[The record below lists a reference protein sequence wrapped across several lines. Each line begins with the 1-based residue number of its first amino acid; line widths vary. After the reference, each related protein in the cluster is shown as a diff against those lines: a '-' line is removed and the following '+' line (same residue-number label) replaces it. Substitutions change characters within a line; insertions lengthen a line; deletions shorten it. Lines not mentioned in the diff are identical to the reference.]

1 MKKYLVKKDEK
12 MKNNIKI
19 ILTGLLFVSLAFSGG
34 LNNAEKKIQI
44 YVDTHTEEAIS
55 LVEKVVNINS
65 GTLNID
71 GNKTVGKIFQ
81 AELDQLGFNTYWVTY
96 PETVKRSGHLFAEMR
111 GGKGKKIVMIG
122 HLDTV
127 FEPDHPFQKFTRKG
141 DTAYGPGVSDMK
153 AGDVSMIYAMKALD
167 NVDVLKDLNLTLV
180 FIGDEEKTGG
190 PPSIVRKELIEAG
203 KWADIGLGFEGAHG
217 LNTGTVARR
226 SSSSWMLT
234 TTGIQGHSSQIFK
247 EKLGYGAIFEA
258 ARIVNAFREEL
269 VGEEYLS
276 FNPGTI
282 VGGTDVDYDPVT
294 ARGTTFGK
302 TNVVSQ
308 SVTVHGG
315 IRAISTE
322 QLDKAMANMKDI
334 ASQNLPGT
342 TAKIE
347 FKTSYP
353 PMAPTKANY
362 ALLDKFE
369 SVNVDLGYGQ
379 LEPLDPG
386 KRGAAD
392 ISFVAPH
399 VDASLAGMG
408 PDGSGEHSENESL
421 DLTSFPKTTARAAI
435 LIYRLT
441 R

>member
-1 MKKYLVKKDEK
+1 M
-12 MKNNIKI
+12 KI
-19 ILTGLLFVSLAFSGG
+19 ILTGLLFVSLALSDG
-34 LNNAEKKIQI
+34 LSKAEKTIQT
-44 YVDTHTEEAIS
+44 YVDKHMEEAID

-81 AELDQLGFNTYWVTY
+81 TELDQLGFNTYWVTY

-111 GGKGKKIVMIG
+111 GGKGKKIVLIG

-127 FEPDHPFQKFTRKG
+127 FELDHPFQKFTRDG

-167 NVDVLKDLNLTLV
+167 NVGVLKNLDLTLV

-190 PPSIVRKELIEAG
+190 HPSIVRKELIEAG
-203 KWADIGLGFEGAHG
+203 KGANIGLGFEGAHG
-217 LNTGTVARR
+217 LNTRTIARR

-247 EKLGYGAIFEA
+247 DELGYGAIFEA

-282 VGGTDVDYDPVT
+282 VGGTDIAYDPVT

-308 SVTVHGG
+308 AATVHGG
-315 IRAISTE
+315 IRTISTE
-322 QLDKAMANMKDI
+322 QLDKAMTMMKDI

-353 PMAPTKANY
+353 PMAPTKQNY
-362 ALLDKFE
+362 ALLDKLE
-369 SVNVDLGYGQ
+369 SVNVDLGYGK

-408 PDGSGEHSENESL
+408 PDGFGEHSEKEGL
-421 DLTSFPKTTARAAI
+421 DLTSFPKTTTRAAI

>member
-1 MKKYLVKKDEK
+1 MR
-12 MKNNIKI
+12 KI
-19 ILTGLLFVSLAFSGG
+19 LAGSLFVSLVFSGG
-34 LNNAEKKIQI
+34 LSKTEKRIQE
-44 YVDTHTEEAIS
+44 YVEKHSEEAID
-55 LVEKVVNINS
+55 LIEKVVNINS

-71 GNKTVGKIFQ
+71 GNRTVGKIFQ

-96 PETVKRSGHLFAEMR
+96 PENIKRSGHLFAEMR
-111 GGKGKKIVMIG
+111 GGKGKRIVLIG

-127 FEPDHPFQKFTRKG
+127 FEPDHPFQRFIRDG
-141 DTAYGPGVSDMK
+141 DTAYGPGVADMK
-153 AGDVSMIYAMKALD
+153 AGDVSMIYVMKALD
-167 NVDVLKDLNLTLV
+167 KAGVLKNLELTLV
-180 FIGDEEKTGG
+180 FTGDEEKTGG
-190 PPSIVRKELIEAG
+190 PPSVVRKELIEAG
-203 KWADIGLGFEGAHG
+203 KWANIGLGFEGAHG
-217 LNTGTVARR
+217 MNTGTVARR
-226 SSSSWMLT
+226 SSSSWRLT

-247 EKLGYGAIFEA
+247 DELGYGAIFEA

-269 VGEEYLS
+269 LGEEYLS

-282 VGGTDVDYDPVT
+282 VGGTDITYDPVT

-308 SVTVHGG
+308 AATVHGG
-315 IRAISTE
+315 IRTISTE
-322 QLDKAMANMKDI
+322 QLDRAMASMKDI
-334 ASQNLPGT
+334 VSQNLPGT
-342 TAKIE
+342 TARIK
-347 FKTSYP
+347 FRTSYP

-362 ALLDKFE
+362 ALLDELE
-369 SVNVDLGYGQ
+369 SVNMDLGYGE

-408 PDGSGEHSENESL
+408 PDGFGEHSEKEGL
-421 DLTSFPKTTARAAI
+421 DLTSFPRTTTRAAI
-435 LIYRLT
+435 LIHRLT

>member
-1 MKKYLVKKDEK
+1 MKINKKRIFAGSLFISLVFPS
-12 MKNNIKI
+12 M
-19 ILTGLLFVSLAFSGG
+19 LTE
-34 LNNAEKKIQI
+34 AEKRIQT
-44 YVDTHTEEAIS
+44 YVEEHTEEAID

-65 GTLNID
+65 GTLNIA
-71 GNKTVGKIFQ
+71 GNKAVGEIFK
-81 AELDQLGFNTYWVTY
+81 AELDKLGFNTYWVTY
-96 PETVKRSGHLFAEMR
+96 PETIKRSGHLFAEMR
-111 GGKGKKIVMIG
+111 GGKGERIVMIG

-127 FEPDHPFQKFTRKG
+127 FEPDSPFQKFTRDG

-153 AGDVSMIYAMKALD
+153 AGDVSMIYVMKALD
-167 NVDVLKDLNLTLV
+167 NAGVLGNLNLTLV

-190 PPSIVRKELIEAG
+190 HPSVVRKELIEAG
-203 KWADIGLGFEGAHG
+203 KWANIGLGFEGAHG

-226 SSSSWMLT
+226 SSSSWLLT

-258 ARIVNAFREEL
+258 TRILNAFREEL

-282 VGGTDVDYDPVT
+282 VGGTDVDYEPVT
-294 ARGTTFGK
+294 TRGTTFGK

-308 SVTVHGG
+308 SATVHGG

-322 QLDKAMANMKDI
+322 QLDRAISRMKDI

-342 TAKIE
+342 TAKIK

-362 ALLDKFE
+362 ALLDKLE
-369 SVNVDLGYGQ
+369 SVNMDLGYGL

-399 VDASLAGMG
+399 VDASLAGMS
-408 PDGSGEHSENESL
+408 PDGFGEHSEDEGL
-421 DLTSFPKTTARAAI
+421 DLTSFPKTTTRAAI

>member
-1 MKKYLVKKDEK
+1 MKI
-12 MKNNIKI
+12 NIKI
-19 ILTGLLFVSLAFSGG
+19 TLTGLLFVSLAFSGG
-34 LNNAEKKIQI
+34 LNKAEKEIQK
-44 YVDTHTEEAIS
+44 YVDQHTEEAIG

-65 GTLNID
+65 GTLNIA

-96 PETVKRSGHLFAEMR
+96 PETIKRSGHLFAEMR
-111 GGKGKKIVMIG
+111 GGTGKKIVLIG

-127 FEPDHPFQKFTRKG
+127 FEPDHPFQKFTRDG

-153 AGDVSMIYAMKALD
+153 TGDVSMIYVMKALD
-167 NVDVLKDLNLTLV
+167 TIGVLKDLNLTLV

-258 ARIVNAFREEL
+258 ARIVNAFREKL

-308 SVTVHGG
+308 AATVHGG
-315 IRAISTE
+315 IRTISTE
-322 QLDKAMANMKDI
+322 QLDKAMARMKDI

-347 FKTSYP
+347 FRTSYP
-353 PMAPTKANY
+353 PMAPTEANY
-362 ALLDKFE
+362 ALLDKLE
-369 SVNVDLGYGQ
+369 SVNMDLGYGQ

-408 PDGSGEHSENESL
+408 PDGFGEHSEKEGL

>member
-1 MKKYLVKKDEK
+1 M
-12 MKNNIKI
+12 KI
-19 ILTGLLFVSLAFSGG
+19 ILTGLLFVSLALSDG
-34 LNNAEKKIQI
+34 LSKAEKTIQT
-44 YVDTHTEEAIS
+44 YVDKHMEEAID

-81 AELDQLGFNTYWVTY
+81 TELDQLGFNTYWVTY

-167 NVDVLKDLNLTLV
+167 NVGVLKDLNLTLV

-203 KWADIGLGFEGAHG
+203 KWANIGLGFEGAHG
-217 LNTGTVARR
+217 LNTGTIARR

-247 EKLGYGAIFEA
+247 DELGYGAIFEA

-282 VGGTDVDYDPVT
+282 VGGTDIAYDPVT

-308 SVTVHGG
+308 AATVHGG
-315 IRAISTE
+315 IRTISTE
-322 QLDKAMANMKDI
+322 QLDKAMTMMKDI

-353 PMAPTKANY
+353 PMAPTKQNY
-362 ALLDKFE
+362 ALLDKLE
-369 SVNVDLGYGQ
+369 SVNVDLGYGK

-408 PDGSGEHSENESL
+408 PDGFGEHSEKEGL
-421 DLTSFPKTTARAAI
+421 DLTSFPKTTTRAAI

>member
-1 MKKYLVKKDEK
+1 M
-12 MKNNIKI
+12 KI
-19 ILTGLLFVSLAFSGG
+19 ILTGLLFVSLALSDE
-34 LNNAEKKIQI
+34 LSKAEKEIKIYI
-44 YVDTHTEEAIS
+44 DEHTEEAIDM
-55 LVEKVVNINS
+55 VEKVVNINS
-65 GTLNID
+65 GTLNIA
-71 GNKTVGKIFQ
+71 GNKTVGNIFQ
-81 AELDQLGFNTYWVTY
+81 AELDQLDFNTYWVTY
-96 PETVKRSGHLFAEMR
+96 PETIKRSGHLFAEMR
-111 GGKGKKIVMIG
+111 GKGKKIVLIG

-127 FEPDHPFQKFTRKG
+127 FEPDSPFQKFTRDG

-153 AGDVSMIYAMKALD
+153 AGDVSMIYVMKALD
-167 NVDVLKDLNLTLV
+167 NIGVLKDLNLTLV

-203 KWADIGLGFEGAHG
+203 KWANIGLGFEGAHG
-217 LNTGTVARR
+217 MNTGTVARR
-226 SSSSWMLT
+226 SSSSWRLS

-247 EKLGYGAIFEA
+247 DELGYGAIFEA

-282 VGGTDVDYDPVT
+282 VGGTDIAYDPVT

-308 SVTVHGG
+308 AATVHGG
-315 IRAISTE
+315 IRTISTE
-322 QLDKAMANMKDI
+322 QLDKAMARMKDI

-342 TAKIE
+342 TAKIK
-347 FKTSYP
+347 FRTSYP
-353 PMAPTKANY
+353 PMAPTEANY
-362 ALLDKFE
+362 ALLDKLE
-369 SVNVDLGYGQ
+369 SVNVDLGYGK

-408 PDGSGEHSENESL
+408 PDGFGEHSEKEGL
-421 DLTSFPKTTARAAI
+421 DLTSLPKTTTRAAI

>member
-1 MKKYLVKKDEK
+1 M
-12 MKNNIKI
+12 KI
-19 ILTGLLFVSLAFSGG
+19 ILTGLLFISLALSDG
-34 LNNAEKKIQI
+34 LSKAEKTIQT
-44 YVDTHTEEAIS
+44 YVDKHMEEAID

-81 AELDQLGFNTYWVTY
+81 TELDQLGFNTYWVTY

-111 GGKGKKIVMIG
+111 GGKGKKIVLIG

-127 FEPDHPFQKFTRKG
+127 FELDHPFQKFTRDG

-167 NVDVLKDLNLTLV
+167 NVGVLKNLDLTLV

-190 PPSIVRKELIEAG
+190 HPSIVRKELIEAG
-203 KWADIGLGFEGAHG
+203 KWANIGLGFEGAHG
-217 LNTGTVARR
+217 LNTGTIARR

-247 EKLGYGAIFEA
+247 DELGYGAIFEA

-282 VGGTDVDYDPVT
+282 VGGTDIAYDPVT

-308 SVTVHGG
+308 AATVHGG
-315 IRAISTE
+315 IRTISTE
-322 QLDKAMANMKDI
+322 QLDKAITMMKDI

-353 PMAPTKANY
+353 PMAPTKQNY
-362 ALLDKFE
+362 ALLDKLE
-369 SVNVDLGYGQ
+369 SVNVDLGYGK

-408 PDGSGEHSENESL
+408 PDGFGEHSEKEGL
-421 DLTSFPKTTARAAI
+421 DLTSFPKTTTRAAI

>member
-1 MKKYLVKKDEK
+1 MR
-12 MKNNIKI
+12 KI
-19 ILTGLLFVSLAFSGG
+19 LAGSLFVSLVFSGG
-34 LNNAEKKIQI
+34 LSKTEKRIQK
-44 YVDTHTEEAIS
+44 YVEKHSEEAID
-55 LVEKVVNINS
+55 LIEKVVNINS

-71 GNKTVGKIFQ
+71 GNRTVGKIFQ

-96 PETVKRSGHLFAEMR
+96 PENIKRSGHLFAEMR
-111 GGKGKKIVMIG
+111 GGKGKRIVLIG

-127 FEPDHPFQKFTRKG
+127 FEPDDPFQRFIRDG
-141 DTAYGPGVSDMK
+141 DTAYGPGVADMK
-153 AGDVSMIYAMKALD
+153 AGDVSMIYVMKALD
-167 NVDVLKDLNLTLV
+167 KVGVLKNLELTLV
-180 FIGDEEKTGG
+180 FTGDEEKTGG
-190 PPSIVRKELIEAG
+190 PPSVVRKELIEAG
-203 KWADIGLGFEGAHG
+203 KWANIGLGFEGAHG
-217 LNTGTVARR
+217 MNTGTVARR
-226 SSSSWMLT
+226 SSSSWRLT

-247 EKLGYGAIFEA
+247 DELGYGAIFEA

-269 VGEEYLS
+269 LGEEYLS

-282 VGGTDVDYDPVT
+282 VGGTDIAYDPVT

-308 SVTVHGG
+308 AATVHGG
-315 IRAISTE
+315 IRTISTE
-322 QLDKAMANMKDI
+322 QLDRAMASMKDI
-334 ASQNLPGT
+334 VSQNLPGT
-342 TAKIE
+342 TARIK
-347 FKTSYP
+347 FRTSYP

-362 ALLDKFE
+362 ALLDELE
-369 SVNVDLGYGQ
+369 SVNMDLGYGE

-408 PDGSGEHSENESL
+408 PDGFGEHSEKEGL
-421 DLTSFPKTTARAAI
+421 DLTSFPRTTTRAAI
-435 LIYRLT
+435 LIHRLT

>member
-1 MKKYLVKKDEK
+1 MKI
-12 MKNNIKI
+12 NIKI

-34 LNNAEKKIQI
+34 LNKAEKKIQI
-44 YVDTHTEEAIS
+44 YVDKHTEEAIG

-81 AELDQLGFNTYWVTY
+81 AELDKLGFNTYWVTY

-167 NVDVLKDLNLTLV
+167 NVGVLKDLNLTLV

-203 KWADIGLGFEGAHG
+203 KWANIGLGFEGAHG
-217 LNTGTVARR
+217 LNTGTIARR

-315 IRAISTE
+315 IRTISTE

-334 ASQNLPGT
+334 ASQNLRGT

-408 PDGSGEHSENESL
+408 PNGFGEHSENEEL

>member
-1 MKKYLVKKDEK
+1 MT
-12 MKNNIKI
+12 NNIII
-19 ILTGLLFVSLAFSGG
+19 ILTGLLFVSLGFSGG
-34 LNNAEKKIQI
+34 LNNAEKKIQK
-44 YVDTHTEEAIS
+44 YVEKHTEEAIR
-55 LVEKVVNINS
+55 LLEKVVNINS
-65 GTLNID
+65 GTLNIE
-71 GNKTVGKIFQ
+71 GNKTVGKVFQ
-81 AELDQLGFNTYWVTY
+81 TQLDQLGFNTYWVTY
-96 PETVKRSGHLFAEMR
+96 PATIKRSGHLFAEMR
-111 GGKGKKIVMIG
+111 GGKGKKIVMVG

-127 FEPDHPFQKFTRKG
+127 FEPDSPFQKFTRDG
-141 DTAYGPGVSDMK
+141 NTAYGPGVADMK
-153 AGDVSMIYAMKALD
+153 GGDVSMIYAMKALD
-167 NVDVLKDLNLTLV
+167 NVGVLKDLNLTLV

-203 KWADIGLGFEGAHG
+203 KWANIGLGFEGAHG
-217 LNTGTVARR
+217 MNTGTVARR
-226 SSSSWMLT
+226 SSSSWILT

-258 ARIVNAFREEL
+258 SRIVNAFREEL

-276 FNPGTI
+276 FNPGNI

-294 ARGTTFGK
+294 ARGTTYGK

-315 IRAISTE
+315 IRAISAE

-334 ASQNLPGT
+334 AAQNLPGS

-369 SVNVDLGYGQ
+369 SVNVDLGYGK

>member
-1 MKKYLVKKDEK
+1 M
-12 MKNNIKI
+12 KI
-19 ILTGLLFVSLAFSGG
+19 ILTGLLFVSLALSGG
-34 LNNAEKKIQI
+34 LSKAEKEIKIYI
-44 YVDTHTEEAIS
+44 DEHTEEAIDM
-55 LVEKVVNINS
+55 VEKVVNINS
-65 GTLNID
+65 GTLNIA
-71 GNKTVGKIFQ
+71 GNKRVGNIFQ
-81 AELDQLGFNTYWVTY
+81 AELDQLDFNTYWVTY
-96 PETVKRSGHLFAEMR
+96 PETIKRSGHLFAEMR
-111 GGKGKKIVMIG
+111 GGKGKKIVLIG

-127 FEPDHPFQKFTRKG
+127 FEPDSPFQKFTRDG

-153 AGDVSMIYAMKALD
+153 AGDVSMIYVMKALD
-167 NVDVLKDLNLTLV
+167 NIGVLKDLNLTLV

-203 KWADIGLGFEGAHG
+203 KWANIGLGFEGAHG
-217 LNTGTVARR
+217 MNTGTVARR
-226 SSSSWMLT
+226 SSSSWRLS

-247 EKLGYGAIFEA
+247 DELGYGAIFEA
-258 ARIVNAFREEL
+258 ARIVNAFRNEL
-269 VGEEYLS
+269 EGEEYLS

-282 VGGTDVDYDPVT
+282 IGGTDIAYDPVT

-308 SVTVHGG
+308 AATVNGG
-315 IRAISTE
+315 IRTISTE
-322 QLDKAMANMKDI
+322 QLDKAMARMKDI

-342 TAKIE
+342 TAKIK
-347 FKTSYP
+347 FRTSYP
-353 PMAPTKANY
+353 PMAPTEANY
-362 ALLDKFE
+362 ALLDKLE
-369 SVNVDLGYGQ
+369 SVNLDLGYGK

-408 PDGSGEHSENESL
+408 PDGFGEHSEKEGL
-421 DLTSFPKTTARAAI
+421 DLTSLPKTTTRAAI

>member
-1 MKKYLVKKDEK
+1 M
-12 MKNNIKI
+12 KI
-19 ILTGLLFVSLAFSGG
+19 ILTGLLFVSLALSDG
-34 LNNAEKKIQI
+34 LSKAEKTIQT
-44 YVDTHTEEAIS
+44 YVDKHMEEAID

-111 GGKGKKIVMIG
+111 GGKGKKIVLIG

-127 FEPDHPFQKFTRKG
+127 FELDHPFQKFTRDG

-167 NVDVLKDLNLTLV
+167 NVGVLKNLDLTLV

-190 PPSIVRKELIEAG
+190 HPSIVRKELIEAG
-203 KWADIGLGFEGAHG
+203 KWANIGLGFEGAHG
-217 LNTGTVARR
+217 LNTGTIARR

-247 EKLGYGAIFEA
+247 DELGYGAIFEA

-282 VGGTDVDYDPVT
+282 VGGTDIAYDPVT

-308 SVTVHGG
+308 AATVHGG
-315 IRAISTE
+315 IRTISTE
-322 QLDKAMANMKDI
+322 QLDKAITMMKDI

-353 PMAPTKANY
+353 PMAPTKQNY
-362 ALLDKFE
+362 VLLDKLE
-369 SVNVDLGYGQ
+369 SVNVDLGYGK

-408 PDGSGEHSENESL
+408 PDGFGEHSEKEGL
-421 DLTSFPKTTARAAI
+421 DLTSFPKTTTRAAI

>member
-1 MKKYLVKKDEK
+1 MKI
-12 MKNNIKI
+12 NIKI
-19 ILTGLLFVSLAFSGG
+19 TLTGLLFVSLAFSGG
-34 LNNAEKKIQI
+34 LNKAEKEIQK
-44 YVDTHTEEAIS
+44 YVDQHTEEAIG
-55 LVEKVVNINS
+55 LVENVVNIIS
-65 GTLNID
+65 GTLNIA

-96 PETVKRSGHLFAEMR
+96 LETVKRSGHLFAEMR
-111 GGKGKKIVMIG
+111 GGKGKKIVLIG

-127 FEPDHPFQKFTRKG
+127 FEPDHPFQKFTRAG

-153 AGDVSMIYAMKALD
+153 AGDVSMIYVMKALD
-167 NVDVLKDLNLTLV
+167 NVGVLKDLNLTLV

-203 KWADIGLGFEGAHG
+203 KWANIGLGFEGAHG

-308 SVTVHGG
+308 AVTVHGG
-315 IRAISTE
+315 IRTISTE
-322 QLDKAMANMKDI
+322 QLDKAMARMKDI
-334 ASQNLPGT
+334 SSQNLPGT
-342 TAKIE
+342 TAKIK

-362 ALLDKFE
+362 ALLDKLE
-369 SVNVDLGYGQ
+369 SVNMDLGYGQ

-408 PDGSGEHSENESL
+408 PDGFGEHSENESL

>member
-1 MKKYLVKKDEK
+1 MR
-12 MKNNIKI
+12 KI
-19 ILTGLLFVSLAFSGG
+19 LAGSLFVSLVFSGG
-34 LNNAEKKIQI
+34 LSKTEKRIQE
-44 YVDTHTEEAIS
+44 YVEKHSEEAID
-55 LVEKVVNINS
+55 LIEKVVNINS

-71 GNKTVGKIFQ
+71 GNRTVGKIFQ

-96 PETVKRSGHLFAEMR
+96 PENIKRSGHLFAEMR
-111 GGKGKKIVMIG
+111 GGKGKRIVLIG

-127 FEPDHPFQKFTRKG
+127 FEPDHPFQRFIRDG
-141 DTAYGPGVSDMK
+141 DTAYGPGVADMK
-153 AGDVSMIYAMKALD
+153 AGDVSMIYVMKALD
-167 NVDVLKDLNLTLV
+167 KAGVLKSLELTLV
-180 FIGDEEKTGG
+180 FTGDEEKTGG
-190 PPSIVRKELIEAG
+190 PPSVVRKELIEAG
-203 KWADIGLGFEGAHG
+203 KWANIGLGFEGAHG
-217 LNTGTVARR
+217 MNTGTVARR
-226 SSSSWMLT
+226 SSSSWRLT

-247 EKLGYGAIFEA
+247 DELGYGAIFEA

-269 VGEEYLS
+269 LGEEYLS

-282 VGGTDVDYDPVT
+282 VGGTDIAYDPVT

-308 SVTVHGG
+308 AATVHGG
-315 IRAISTE
+315 IRTISTE
-322 QLDKAMANMKDI
+322 QLDRAMASMKDI
-334 ASQNLPGT
+334 VSQNLPGT
-342 TAKIE
+342 TARIK
-347 FKTSYP
+347 FRTSYP

-362 ALLDKFE
+362 ALLDELE
-369 SVNVDLGYGQ
+369 SVNMDLGYGE

-408 PDGSGEHSENESL
+408 PDGFGEHSDKEEL
-421 DLTSFPKTTARAAI
+421 DLTTFPKTTARAAI

>member
-1 MKKYLVKKDEK
+1 M
-12 MKNNIKI
+12 KI
-19 ILTGLLFVSLAFSGG
+19 ILTGLLFVSLALSDG
-34 LNNAEKKIQI
+34 LSKAEKTIQI
-44 YVDTHTEEAIS
+44 YVDKHMEEAID

-81 AELDQLGFNTYWVTY
+81 TELDQLGFNTYWVTY

-167 NVDVLKDLNLTLV
+167 NVGVLKDLNLTLV
-180 FIGDEEKTGG
+180 FTGDEEKTGG

-203 KWADIGLGFEGAHG
+203 KWANIGLGFEGAHG
-217 LNTGTVARR
+217 MNTGTIARR

-247 EKLGYGAIFEA
+247 DELGYGAIFEA

-282 VGGTDVDYDPVT
+282 VGGTDIAYDPVT

-308 SVTVHGG
+308 AATVHGG
-315 IRAISTE
+315 IRTISTE
-322 QLDKAMANMKDI
+322 QLDKAITMMKDI

-353 PMAPTKANY
+353 PMAPTKQNY
-362 ALLDKFE
+362 ALLDKLE
-369 SVNVDLGYGQ
+369 SVNVDLGYGK

-408 PDGSGEHSENESL
+408 PDGFGELSEKEGL
-421 DLTSFPKTTARAAI
+421 DLTSFPKTTPRAAI

>member
-1 MKKYLVKKDEK
+1 M
-12 MKNNIKI
+12 KI
-19 ILTGLLFVSLAFSGG
+19 ILTGLLFVSLALSDG
-34 LNNAEKKIQI
+34 LSKAEKTIQI
-44 YVDTHTEEAIS
+44 YVDKHMEEAID

-81 AELDQLGFNTYWVTY
+81 TELDQLGFNTYWVTY

-111 GGKGKKIVMIG
+111 GGKGKKIVLIG

-127 FEPDHPFQKFTRKG
+127 FELDHPFQKFTRDG

-167 NVDVLKDLNLTLV
+167 NVGVLKNLDLTLV

-190 PPSIVRKELIEAG
+190 HPSIVRKELIEAG
-203 KWADIGLGFEGAHG
+203 KWANIGLGFEGAHG
-217 LNTGTVARR
+217 LNTGTIARR

-247 EKLGYGAIFEA
+247 DELGYGAIFEA

-282 VGGTDVDYDPVT
+282 VGGTDIAYDPVT

-308 SVTVHGG
+308 AATVHGG
-315 IRAISTE
+315 IRTISTE
-322 QLDKAMANMKDI
+322 QLDKAMTMMKDI

-353 PMAPTKANY
+353 PMAPTKQNY
-362 ALLDKFE
+362 ALLDKLE
-369 SVNVDLGYGQ
+369 SVNVDLGYGK

-408 PDGSGEHSENESL
+408 PDGFGEHSDKEGL
-421 DLTSFPKTTARAAI
+421 DLTSFPKTTTRAAI

>member
-1 MKKYLVKKDEK
+1 M
-12 MKNNIKI
+12 KI
-19 ILTGLLFVSLAFSGG
+19 ILTGLLFVSLALSDG
-34 LNNAEKKIQI
+34 LSKAEKTIQI
-44 YVDTHTEEAIS
+44 YVDKHMEEAID

-111 GGKGKKIVMIG
+111 GGKGKKIVLIG

-127 FEPDHPFQKFTRKG
+127 FELDHPFQKFTRDG

-167 NVDVLKDLNLTLV
+167 NVGVLKNLDLTLV

-190 PPSIVRKELIEAG
+190 HPSIVRKELIEAG
-203 KWADIGLGFEGAHG
+203 KWANIGLGFEGAHG
-217 LNTGTVARR
+217 LNTGTIARR

-247 EKLGYGAIFEA
+247 DELGYGAIFEA

-282 VGGTDVDYDPVT
+282 VGGTDIAYDPVT

-308 SVTVHGG
+308 AATVHGG
-315 IRAISTE
+315 IRTISTE
-322 QLDKAMANMKDI
+322 QLDKAITMMKDI

-353 PMAPTKANY
+353 PMAPTKQNY
-362 ALLDKFE
+362 VLLDKLE
-369 SVNVDLGYGQ
+369 SVNVDLGYGK

-408 PDGSGEHSENESL
+408 PDGFGEHSEKEGL
-421 DLTSFPKTTARAAI
+421 DLTSFPKTTTRAAI

>member
-1 MKKYLVKKDEK
+1 M
-12 MKNNIKI
+12 KI
-19 ILTGLLFVSLAFSGG
+19 ILTGLLFVSLALSDG
-34 LNNAEKKIQI
+34 LSKAEKTIQI
-44 YVDTHTEEAIS
+44 YVDKHMEEAID

-96 PETVKRSGHLFAEMR
+96 SETVKRSGHLFAEMR
-111 GGKGKKIVMIG
+111 GGKGKKIVLIG

-127 FEPDHPFQKFTRKG
+127 FELDHPFQKFTRDG

-167 NVDVLKDLNLTLV
+167 NVGVLKNLDLTLV

-190 PPSIVRKELIEAG
+190 HPSIVRKELIEAG
-203 KWADIGLGFEGAHG
+203 KWANIGLGFEGAHG
-217 LNTGTVARR
+217 LNTGTIARR

-247 EKLGYGAIFEA
+247 DELGYGAIFEA

-282 VGGTDVDYDPVT
+282 VGGTDIAYDPVT

-308 SVTVHGG
+308 AATVHGG
-315 IRAISTE
+315 IRTISTE
-322 QLDKAMANMKDI
+322 QLDKAMTMMKDI
-334 ASQNLPGT
+334 ASDR
-342 TAKIE
+342 K
-347 FKTSYP
+347 
-353 PMAPTKANY
+353 
-362 ALLDKFE
+362 
-369 SVNVDLGYGQ
+369 SVV
-379 LEPLDPG
+379 
-386 KRGAAD
+386 
-392 ISFVAPH
+392 
-399 VDASLAGMG
+399 
-408 PDGSGEHSENESL
+408 
-421 DLTSFPKTTARAAI
+421 
-435 LIYRLT
+435 
-441 R
+441 

>member
-1 MKKYLVKKDEK
+1 MKI
-12 MKNNIKI
+12 NIKI
-19 ILTGLLFVSLAFSGG
+19 TLTGLLFVSLAFSGG
-34 LNNAEKKIQI
+34 LNKAEKEIQK
-44 YVDTHTEEAIS
+44 YVDQHTEEAIG

-65 GTLNID
+65 GTLNIA

-96 PETVKRSGHLFAEMR
+96 PETIKRSGHLFAEMR
-111 GGKGKKIVMIG
+111 GGTGKKIVLIG

-127 FEPDHPFQKFTRKG
+127 FEPDSPFQKFTRDG

-153 AGDVSMIYAMKALD
+153 AGDVSMIFAMKALD
-167 NVDVLKDLNLTLV
+167 TIGVLKDLNLTLV

-203 KWADIGLGFEGAHG
+203 KWANIGLGFEGAHG

-269 VGEEYLS
+269 VGEKYLS

-294 ARGTTFGK
+294 SRGTTFGK

-308 SVTVHGG
+308 AATVHGG
-315 IRAISTE
+315 IRTISTE
-322 QLDKAMANMKDI
+322 QLDKTMARMKDI

-347 FKTSYP
+347 FRTSYP

-362 ALLDKFE
+362 ALLDKLE
-369 SVNVDLGYGQ
+369 SVNMDLGYGQ
-379 LEPLDPG
+379 LDPLDPG
-386 KRGAAD
+386 ERGAAD

-408 PDGSGEHSENESL
+408 PDGFGEHSEKEGL

-441 R
+441 H

>member
-1 MKKYLVKKDEK
+1 M
-12 MKNNIKI
+12 KI
-19 ILTGLLFVSLAFSGG
+19 ILTGLLFVSLALSDG
-34 LNNAEKKIQI
+34 LSKAEKTIQT
-44 YVDTHTEEAIS
+44 YVDKHMEEAID

-65 GTLNID
+65 GTLNIE

-96 PETVKRSGHLFAEMR
+96 SETVKRSGHLFAEMR
-111 GGKGKKIVMIG
+111 GGKGKKIVLIG

-127 FEPDHPFQKFTRKG
+127 FELDHPFQKFTRDG

-167 NVDVLKDLNLTLV
+167 NVGVLKNLDLTLV

-190 PPSIVRKELIEAG
+190 HPSIVRKELIEAG
-203 KWADIGLGFEGAHG
+203 KWANIGLGFEGAHG
-217 LNTGTVARR
+217 LNTGTIARR

-247 EKLGYGAIFEA
+247 DELGYGAIFEA

-282 VGGTDVDYDPVT
+282 VGGTDIAYDPVT

-308 SVTVHGG
+308 AATVHGG
-315 IRAISTE
+315 IRTISTE
-322 QLDKAMANMKDI
+322 QLDKAMTMMKDI

-353 PMAPTKANY
+353 PMAPTKQNY
-362 ALLDKFE
+362 ALLDKLE
-369 SVNVDLGYGQ
+369 SVNVDLGYGK

-408 PDGSGEHSENESL
+408 PDGFGEHSEKEGL
-421 DLTSFPKTTARAAI
+421 DLTSFPKTTTRAAI

>member
-1 MKKYLVKKDEK
+1 MR
-12 MKNNIKI
+12 KI
-19 ILTGLLFVSLAFSGG
+19 LAGSLFVSLVFSGG
-34 LNNAEKKIQI
+34 LSKTEKRIQE
-44 YVDTHTEEAIS
+44 YVEKHSEEAID
-55 LVEKVVNINS
+55 LIEKVVNINS

-71 GNKTVGKIFQ
+71 GNRTVGKIFQ

-96 PETVKRSGHLFAEMR
+96 PENIKRSGHLFAEMR
-111 GGKGKKIVMIG
+111 GGKGKRIVLIG

-127 FEPDHPFQKFTRKG
+127 FEPDHPFQRFIRDG
-141 DTAYGPGVSDMK
+141 DTAYGPGVADMK
-153 AGDVSMIYAMKALD
+153 AGDVSMIYVMKALD
-167 NVDVLKDLNLTLV
+167 KAGVLKSLELTLV
-180 FIGDEEKTGG
+180 FTGDEEKTGG
-190 PPSIVRKELIEAG
+190 PPSVVRKELIEAG
-203 KWADIGLGFEGAHG
+203 KWANIGLGFEGAHG
-217 LNTGTVARR
+217 MNTGTVARR
-226 SSSSWMLT
+226 SSSSWRLT

-247 EKLGYGAIFEA
+247 DELGYGAIFEA

-269 VGEEYLS
+269 LGEEYLS

-282 VGGTDVDYDPVT
+282 VGGTDIAYDPVT

-308 SVTVHGG
+308 AATVHGG
-315 IRAISTE
+315 IRTISTE
-322 QLDKAMANMKDI
+322 QLDRAMASMKDI
-334 ASQNLPGT
+334 VSQNLPGT
-342 TAKIE
+342 TARIK
-347 FKTSYP
+347 FRTSYP

-362 ALLDKFE
+362 ALLDELE
-369 SVNVDLGYGQ
+369 SVNMDLGYGE

-408 PDGSGEHSENESL
+408 PDGFGEHSEKEGL
-421 DLTSFPKTTARAAI
+421 DLTSFPRTTTRAAI
-435 LIYRLT
+435 LIHRLT

>member
-1 MKKYLVKKDEK
+1 M
-12 MKNNIKI
+12 KI
-19 ILTGLLFVSLAFSGG
+19 ILTGLLFVSLALSDG
-34 LNNAEKKIQI
+34 LSKAEKTIQT
-44 YVDTHTEEAIS
+44 YVDKHMEEAID

-111 GGKGKKIVMIG
+111 GGKGKKIVLIG

-127 FEPDHPFQKFTRKG
+127 FELDHPFQKFTRDG

-167 NVDVLKDLNLTLV
+167 NVGVLKNLDLTLV

-190 PPSIVRKELIEAG
+190 HPSIVRKELIEAG
-203 KWADIGLGFEGAHG
+203 KWANIGLGFEGAHG
-217 LNTGTVARR
+217 LNTGTIARR

-247 EKLGYGAIFEA
+247 DELGYGAIFEA

-282 VGGTDVDYDPVT
+282 VGGTDIAYDPVT

-308 SVTVHGG
+308 AATVHGG
-315 IRAISTE
+315 IRTISTE
-322 QLDKAMANMKDI
+322 QLDKAMTMMKDI

-353 PMAPTKANY
+353 PMAPTKQNY
-362 ALLDKFE
+362 ALLDKLE
-369 SVNVDLGYGQ
+369 SVNVDLGYGK

-408 PDGSGEHSENESL
+408 PDGFGEHSEKEGL
-421 DLTSFPKTTARAAI
+421 DLTSFPKTTTRAAI